1 MKVRRNIKQYGNNNI
16 QDKDP
21 VGSVFHH
28 SKEEGGS
35 SGGEERMQKTEITD
49 KSQRMSC
56 VTYFIYYSSVAT
68 LHTLCGGK
76 NNGNFHMSGGNTDSQ

>member
-56 VTYFIYYSSVAT
+56 VTYLIYYSSVAHSPHFMWRQEQWD
-68 LHTLCGGK
+68 LSYVWRK
-76 NNGNFHMSGGNTDSQ
+76 Y